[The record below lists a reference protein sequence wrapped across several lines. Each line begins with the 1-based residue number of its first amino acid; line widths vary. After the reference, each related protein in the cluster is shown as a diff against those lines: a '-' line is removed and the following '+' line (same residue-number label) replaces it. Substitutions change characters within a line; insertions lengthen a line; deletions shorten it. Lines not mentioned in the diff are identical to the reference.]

1 MKLSEVFN
9 WIKLAL
15 YCKLK
20 SIEIHKLWFWL
31 LIFSETLLVH
41 EVMPSSFA
49 AETSLS
55 HAQEDEPHFCAKAN
69 WLILRCLIIRNY
81 RPFNLI
87 LKHQFLFQDDTQTLY
102 NFQAS
107 VICFFLLNFDILA
120 HSLTIIHSRWRV
132 TFEKK
137 YVVFMHEFRILWQKI
152 WFEISSF
159 HPSCYYCTL
168 PCSFLIFLLNHFH
181 VVYFVILK
189 PWNISSTF

>member
-9 WIKLAL
+9 WIRLAL

-49 AETSLS
+49 EETSLS

-137 YVVFMHEFRILWQKI
+137 NTLYSCMNSGFYGKKYDLRFG
-152 WFEISSF
+152 FISG
-159 HPSCYYCTL
+159 
-168 PCSFLIFLLNHFH
+168 
-181 VVYFVILK
+181 YFK
-189 PWNISSTF
+189 FSS